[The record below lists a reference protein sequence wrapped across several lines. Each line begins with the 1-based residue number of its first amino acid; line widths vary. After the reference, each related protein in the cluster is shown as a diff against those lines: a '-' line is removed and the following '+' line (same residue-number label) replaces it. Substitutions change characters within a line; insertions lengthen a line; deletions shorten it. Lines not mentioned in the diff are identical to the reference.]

1 MTLAIQ
7 WLTLPSYIHIGWLFP
22 IEALELIYFEC
33 IAMTEGAEVGGAVKA
48 GERVLSGPGV
58 WDRCEISS

>member
-1 MTLAIQ
+1 
-7 WLTLPSYIHIGWLFP
+7 
-22 IEALELIYFEC
+22 
-33 IAMTEGAEVGGAVKA
+33 MTEGAEVGGAVKA